1 MDLWIRSQDREKL
14 CEIKNIRYMDM
25 SEDYE
30 AETHSLWND
39 NLGILGV
46 YKTKDRALE
55 VLDEIQELLEP
66 VHITDISK
74 KEGIIGANILY
85 EMPEE

>member
-1 MDLWIRSQDREKL
+1 MDLWIRSQNGENL
-14 CEIKNIRYMDM
+14 IRCNDIAIQGNRIVGYFAK
-25 SEDYE
+25 ETEYE
-30 AETHSLWND
+30 
-39 NLGILGV
+39 NLGI
-46 YKTKDRALE
+46 YESKERALE

-66 VHITDISK
+66 VHVTEISK